1 MTRVGRNSVSAIR
14 AITALPFVLWLSGC
28 AETEPYQKA
37 GMWQPTG
44 ANALNLAAMVQNP
57 ADLIRGKGARG
68 FDAREA
74 GAPVQRLLA
83 GNPTPL
89 PSSSAQSGAS
99 GPAAIAPPSGPN

>member
-1 MTRVGRNSVSAIR
+1 MR
-14 AITALPFVLWLSGC
+14 AIMALPFVLWLSGC
-28 AETEPYQKA
+28 AETEPYQKT

-57 ADLIRGKGARG
+57 ADLVRGRGARG

-74 GAPVQRLLA
+74 GPPVQRLLS

-89 PSSSAQSGAS
+89 PASSSQAGAS
-99 GPAAIAPPSGPN
+99 GPAAVAPASGAN